1 MSDLTP
7 IRVRGKRKLNHDQ
20 HKARKV
26 SKASK
31 GNKASEA
38 GNSKPRGGRPLMS
51 LAAKQQS
58 MQARLDKRRRRLDP
72 TYDIHASAA
81 RKHGRKLKLSRLERL
96 PVELLEK
103 IFLYS
108 LNVDFARCSPFLAAA
123 VSSERIYRLLVL
135 LAFWYDPSTPVSRA
149 EQNAV
154 DNPVSKILRF
164 DYTPLDDEQRCSLQ
178 SSILRCR
185 WCTVPRVVKQLPELT
200 RLTVQRYW
208 LDAGIRMERDE
219 QERLNGVLVGDIQD
233 ANTFQGTGT
242 GTGTDTTTTTTYT
255 LTITP
260 FISVTITSAD
270 TTNTQTTTHHI
281 LNLRE
286 IPSSLLNPPSS
297 RPFHLSDI
305 TFLET
310 LRVAGGFTRPER
322 QHMLAAHK
330 TVAVSRTALH
340 DGIHTALVNGD
351 ARMLA
356 CLLKVDEYAARCES
370 LCLANDNDGN
380 DDNNPGA
387 LLPYTLPSEHF
398 RMAVRHATSKSTAAK
413 TAISLFRL
421 LLRANAESLPA
432 DDPEITQFAMICCE
446 TGPDTAG
453 ADVAAL
459 GTWLLDFMLHLPR
472 QVETARADPVHAGM
486 FYLGRGNRQIEMARR
501 YMADVLGLEEELGCW
516 LEEVAEGVRDE
527 WALLTRE

>member
-1 MSDLTP
+1 
-7 IRVRGKRKLNHDQ
+7 
-20 HKARKV
+20 
-26 SKASK
+26 
-31 GNKASEA
+31 
-38 GNSKPRGGRPLMS
+38 MS

-58 MQARLDKRRRRLDP
+58 MQARLDKRRRRVDP
-72 TYDIHASAA
+72 TYDTHASAA

-164 DYTPLDDEQRCSLQ
+164 DYTPLDDEQRCTLQ

-185 WCTVPRVVKQLPELT
+185 WCTVPRMVKQLPELI

-208 LDAGIRMERDE
+208 LDAGIHMESD
-219 QERLNGVLVGDIQD
+219 QKERLNGVLVGDIQD
-233 ANTFQGTGT
+233 AITFQGTGT
-242 GTGTDTTTTTTYT
+242 TTSTAYT

-281 LNLRE
+281 LYLRE

-297 RPFHLSDI
+297 RPFHLSDL
-305 TFLET
+305 TLLET

-340 DGIHTALVNGD
+340 DGIHTALVSGD
-351 ARMLA
+351 ARVLA
-356 CLLKVDEYAARCES
+356 CLLKIDEYAARCES
-370 LCLANDNDGN
+370 LSLANDNDGN
-380 DDNNPGA
+380 DDNNSGA

-398 RMAVRHATSKSTAAK
+398 RMAVRHATSKSTAAR

-432 DDPEITQFAMICCE
+432 DDPEITQFAMICCGA
-446 TGPDTAG
+446 GPDTTD

-472 QVETARADPVHAGM
+472 QVEIARADPVHAGM
-486 FYLGRGNRQIEMARR
+486 FYLGRGNRHIEMARR
-501 YMADVLGLEEELGCW
+501 YMENVLELEEELGCW
-516 LEEVAEGVRDE
+516 LGEVAEGVRDE
-527 WALLTRE
+527 WALLTRGVTIM